1 MKKGSDVFLGGFYMG
16 IVVNFVLVKFFRP
29 VKHRAKPPEYL
40 CATRI
45 VLASCA
51 QIKRI
56 TKIEFFVGK
65 KLKN

>member
-1 MKKGSDVFLGGFYMG
+1 MG
-16 IVVNFVLVKFFRP
+16 IMVNFALVEFFRA

-45 VLASCA
+45 VVANCA
-51 QIKRI
+51 QIKRK
-56 TKIEFFVGK
+56 TEIELFVGK

>member
-1 MKKGSDVFLGGFYMG
+1 MG

-56 TKIEFFVGK
+56 TKIEVFVGK